1 MNEFGK
7 KIDAMPMSPEI
18 VSDQEAVEKIPH
30 VAEEDRRDSRKQL
43 EKPLAIEKDD
53 PQGGEMQLAAENVK
67 IDLSYSHLNKQE
79 SDELASFKNN
89 NSNAQAGGKNEVSI
103 DHLPNA
109 DEWRVLDRFMVNN
122 GQEQKDLTKIMPEI
136 SKYKIFFCPGLPQEK
151 HSASMDHDRKNI
163 YIMGNMTSLLDVV
176 ELLHQVGHV
185 WGEKEQDMGAS
196 DSMLQKEEY
205 ATKFSMKLLKP
216 FLGGEN
222 GKHIENVVYGN
233 YNETKEKFE
242 GEMQSNS
249 DMVNASLD
257 HPDPNLEK

>member
-1 MNEFGK
+1 MNELGK
-7 KIDAMPMSPEI
+7 RIDMMP
-18 VSDQEAVEKIPH
+18 VSSETVGSKEEKEKIPH

-53 PQGGEMQLAAENVK
+53 PQEGEMQLAADNVK

-79 SDELASFKNN
+79 SDELASFKNKKGDVH
-89 NSNAQAGGKNEVSI
+89 AGGKNEVSI

-109 DEWRVLDRFMVNN
+109 DEWRVLDQFTVNN

-136 SKYKIFFCPGLPQEK
+136 SQYKIFFCPGLPQEK
-151 HSASMDHDRKNI
+151 HSASVDDDQKNI

-176 ELLHQVGHV
+176 ELLHQIGHV
-185 WGEKEQDMGAS
+185 WGNKEQSIGVS
-196 DSMLQKEEY
+196 DSVLQREEY

-233 YNETKEKFE
+233 YNETQENLA
-242 GEMQSNS
+242 GEVLSNN
-249 DMVNASLD
+249 DMNNASLD
-257 HPDPNLEK
+257 HPDASLEK